1 MADNLDSSGH
11 AQRKR
16 LMEYMHQHGFITTIS
31 ARSDL
36 DVMHP
41 AARIQELRDKGHPIK
56 THRLTLTD
64 DQGRTHHGVALYYL
78 GTMPE
83 LEGDE

>member
-1 MADNLDSSGH
+1 MAGNLDSSGH

-16 LMEYMHQHGFITTIS
+16 LLDHMHQHGFITTIT

-41 AARIQELRDKGHPIK
+41 AARIQELRDITKAF
-56 THRLTLTD
+56 T
-64 DQGRTHHGVALYYL
+64 
-78 GTMPE
+78 
-83 LEGDE
+83 LEGKGGEQ